1 MKSTFVLIRTIVF
14 SLFIVMAWGLVSFVP
29 FAQAAEQPDTLTT
42 VPEETGI
49 GSAKEADPIQNR
61 GIRQI
66 AQAPPYRCSA
76 EAGVCLCVG
85 AANCEQMKKPTPCKR
100 QKFCS
105 GQTASS
111 PPPVQPQ
118 EVPQSLRRTVEGGL
132 VICSCRSGP

>member
-1 MKSTFVLIRTIVF
+1 MESTFVRIRNPVIGLAVIMAGV
-14 SLFIVMAWGLVSFVP
+14 LFGSVP
-29 FAQAAEQPDTLTT
+29 FTQAAEQPDTLTT
-42 VPEETGI
+42 VPEEKGI
-49 GSAKEADPIQNR
+49 GSAEEADTIQNR

-66 AQAPPYRCSA
+66 APLPPYHCNA

-111 PPPVQPQ
+111 PPPVPPQ
-118 EVPQSLRRTVEGGL
+118 EAPQSLRRTVEGGF